1 MEKTVHLGFLK
12 KQPKKGVF
20 SRQGEWRGLQMLHCC
35 PDFTKLL
42 I

>member
-20 SRQGEWRGLQMLHCC
+20 SRQGEWRGLV
-35 PDFTKLL
+35 FTSDAALL
-42 I
+42 P